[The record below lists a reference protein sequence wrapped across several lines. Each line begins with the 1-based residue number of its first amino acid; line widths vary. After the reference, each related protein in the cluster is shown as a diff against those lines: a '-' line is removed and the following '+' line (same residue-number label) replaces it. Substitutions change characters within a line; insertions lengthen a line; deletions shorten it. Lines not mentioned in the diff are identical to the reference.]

1 VARSPVIMAGMAP
14 TSSSTSRGD
23 SSAPLPPGESSSAE
37 FDDQVLAIERAW
49 YLVVRLSSSNA
60 MHDAILNAAG
70 LEFDRSAYPL
80 LASLAELGPLR
91 IRQLADE
98 VHLNPSTVSRQLV
111 PLEEAGLIVRTTDDM
126 DARASLIG
134 LSRKGTKVLT
144 KIREARHRMLLSLLD
159 DGWTLRDRNRLESS
173 LTRLAD
179 RLSGLVGTD

>member
-1 VARSPVIMAGMAP
+1 VIMAGMAP

-23 SSAPLPPGESSSAE
+23 SSAISRAGESSSAD

-60 MHDAILNAAG
+60 MHDAILNEAG
-70 LEFDRSAYPL
+70 LELDRSAYPL

-98 VHLNPSTVSRQLV
+98 VHLDPSTVSRQLI
-111 PLEEAGLIVRTTDDM
+111 PLEEAGLIVRAVDEA

-134 LSRKGTKVLT
+134 LSRKGTKALT

-159 DGWTLRDRNRLESS
+159 DGWTLRDRKGLESS

-179 RLSGLVGTD
+179 KLSGLVGTD